1 MVKIAEA
8 ASEASVSALF
18 SRRQMNTR
26 AYVAETNQHFLT
38 SRLALETIARLKSH
52 APDSCG
58 LSKSFDYLAVR
69 IRSFIME
76 RKVNHK
82 YSVDD

>member
-58 LSKSFDYLAVR
+58 LSKSFDYLALELDR
-69 IRSFIME
+69 LLWNG
-76 RKVNHK
+76 K
-82 YSVDD
+82 

>member
-18 SRRQMNTR
+18 NRRQMNTR

-58 LSKSFDYLAVR
+58 LSRSFDYLALELDR
-69 IRSFIME
+69 LLWNG
-76 RKVNHK
+76 K
-82 YSVDD
+82 

>member
-18 SRRQMNTR
+18 SCRQMNTR

-58 LSKSFDYLAVR
+58 LSRSFDYLALELDR
-69 IRSFIME
+69 LLWNG
-76 RKVNHK
+76 K
-82 YSVDD
+82 

>member
-58 LSKSFDYLAVR
+58 LSRSFDYLALELDR
-69 IRSFIME
+69 LLWNG
-76 RKVNHK
+76 K
-82 YSVDD
+82 

>member
-26 AYVAETNQHFLT
+26 AYVAETNQHFSPVDSLLKQLRV
-38 SRLALETIARLKSH
+38 SRAMLPIPVA
-52 APDSCG
+52 
-58 LSKSFDYLAVR
+58 YLGVS
-69 IRSFIME
+69 II
-76 RKVNHK
+76 
-82 YSVDD
+82 